1 MVVTSVSVNVL
12 TKTPRLRGTASIVL
26 DDCFK
31 VAEILIL
38 QRNPADEPFIVMPC
52 KYFGKP
58 NPQDGKQKRKNVA
71 YPITQ
76 EFLAHIKAA
85 VLEEYFRKL
94 EMIKNGREAEG
105 VREPERVEN
114 ENQPVPDEPAE
125 EKSPDQNVEIPSID
139 DDYKEE
145 D

>member
-1 MVVTSVSVNVL
+1 MVVTNISVNVL
-12 TKTPRLRGTASIVL
+12 TKTPRLRGVASIVL

-31 VAEILIL
+31 VSEILIL
-38 QRNPADEPFIVMPC
+38 QRNPGEDPFIVMPC

-58 NPQDGKQKRKNVA
+58 NPNDGKQKRKSVA

-76 EFLAHIKAA
+76 EFLAQIKTA
-85 VLEEYFRKL
+85 VLDEYFRKL
-94 EMIKNGREAEG
+94 EIIKQSREGDDKTEPAE
-105 VREPERVEN
+105 VEN
-114 ENQPVPDEPAE
+114 ENQPDVGAVPD
-125 EKSPDQNVEIPSID
+125 EKSPDQNLSAPSID

>member
-1 MVVTSVSVNVL
+1 LVVTNVSVNVL
-12 TKTPRLRGTASIVL
+12 TKTPRLRGVASIVL

-38 QRNPADEPFIVMPC
+38 QRNPGNDPFIVMPC

-58 NPQDGKQKRKNVA
+58 NPNDGKQKRKSVA

-76 EFLAHIKAA
+76 EFLAEIKTA
-85 VLEEYFRKL
+85 VLDEYFRKL
-94 EMIKNGREAEG
+94 EIIKQSRDGDDMT
-105 VREPERVEN
+105 EPTEVEN
-114 ENQPVPDEPAE
+114 ENQPEVSAAPD
-125 EKSPDQNVEIPSID
+125 EKSPAQNLDTPSID

>member
-38 QRNPADEPFIVMPC
+38 HRNPADEPFIVMPC

-85 VLEEYFRKL
+85 VLDEYFRKL
-94 EMIKNGREAEG
+94 EMIKNGREGDDANEPVKAED
-105 VREPERVEN
+105 
-114 ENQPVPDEPAE
+114 ENQQISGAAHD
-125 EKSPDQNVEIPSID
+125 EKSPDQNVKMPSID

>member
-38 QRNPADEPFIVMPC
+38 QRTPDDEPFIVMPC

-58 NPQDGKQKRKNVA
+58 NPKDGKQKRKSVA
-71 YPITQ
+71 YPINQ

-94 EMIKNGREAEG
+94 KLIQNSREGNDITELAKAED
-105 VREPERVEN
+105 
-114 ENQPVPDEPAE
+114 ENQPTSEAPE
-125 EKSPDQNVEIPSID
+125 EKSPDQNMKTPSID

>member
-38 QRNPADEPFIVMPC
+38 QRTPDDEPFIVMPC

-58 NPQDGKQKRKNVA
+58 NPKDGKQKRKSVA
-71 YPITQ
+71 YPINQ

-94 EMIKNGREAEG
+94 ELIQNSREGNDIKELAKAEDEDQPTSEA
-105 VREPERVEN
+105 P
-114 ENQPVPDEPAE
+114 E
-125 EKSPDQNVEIPSID
+125 EKSPDQNMKKPSID

>member
-1 MVVTSVSVNVL
+1 MVVTNVSVNVL
-12 TKTPRLRGTASIVL
+12 TKTPRLRGVASIVL

-38 QRNPADEPFIVMPC
+38 QRNPGNDPFIVMPC

-58 NPQDGKQKRKNVA
+58 NPNDGKQKRKSVA

-76 EFLAHIKAA
+76 EFLAEIKTA
-85 VLEEYFRKL
+85 VLDEYFRKL
-94 EMIKNGREAEG
+94 EIIKQSRDGDDIT
-105 VREPERVEN
+105 EPTEVEN
-114 ENQPVPDEPAE
+114 ENQPEVSAASD
-125 EKSPDQNVEIPSID
+125 EKSPAQNLDTSSID

>member
-1 MVVTSVSVNVL
+1 MVVTSASVNVL
-12 TKTPRLRGTASIVL
+12 TKTPRLRGTASVVF

-38 QRNPADEPFIVMPC
+38 QRTPDDEPFIVMPC

-58 NPQDGKQKRKNVA
+58 NPKDGRQKRKNVA
-71 YPITQ
+71 YPINQ
-76 EFLAHIKAA
+76 ECLALIKAA

-94 EMIKNGREAEG
+94 EIIKNGDEAGDASKE
-105 VREPERVEN
+105 VCAEN
-114 ENQPVPDEPAE
+114 ENQPTSDESHDDG
-125 EKSPDQNVEIPSID
+125 SPDQNLKAPSID

>member
-1 MVVTSVSVNVL
+1 MVVTNVSVNVL
-12 TKTPRLRGTASIVL
+12 TKTPRLRGVASIVL

-38 QRNPADEPFIVMPC
+38 QRNPDGDMFVVMPC
-52 KYFGKP
+52 KFFGKP
-58 NPQDGKQKRKNVA
+58 NPKDGKQKRKSVA

-76 EFLAHIKAA
+76 EFLAQIKTA
-85 VLEEYFRKL
+85 VLDEYFRKL
-94 EMIKNGREAEG
+94 EIIEQSREGDGKTEPAEA
-105 VREPERVEN
+105 EN
-114 ENQPVPDEPAE
+114 ENQPDVGAAPD
-125 EKSPDQNVEIPSID
+125 EKSPDQNLSTPSID

>member
-38 QRNPADEPFIVMPC
+38 QRTPDDDPFIVMPC

-58 NPQDGKQKRKNVA
+58 NPKDGKQKRKSVA
-71 YPITQ
+71 YPINQ
-76 EFLAHIKAA
+76 ECLAHIKAA

-94 EMIKNGREAEG
+94 ELIQNSREG
-105 VREPERVEN
+105 NDVKEPAKVED
-114 ENQPVPDEPAE
+114 ENQPTNAAPE
-125 EKSPDQNVEIPSID
+125 ENSPDQNMKTPSID

>member
-38 QRNPADEPFIVMPC
+38 QRNSDDEPFIVMPC

-58 NPQDGKQKRKNVA
+58 NPKDGKQKRKSVA
-71 YPITQ
+71 YPINQ

-94 EMIKNGREAEG
+94 ELIQNSREGNDIKEPAKAEG
-105 VREPERVEN
+105 
-114 ENQPVPDEPAE
+114 ENQPTSEAPE
-125 EKSPDQNVEIPSID
+125 EKSPDQNMTTPSID

>member
-38 QRNPADEPFIVMPC
+38 QRTPDDEPFIVMPC

-58 NPQDGKQKRKNVA
+58 NPKDGKQKRKSVA
-71 YPITQ
+71 YPINQ

-94 EMIKNGREAEG
+94 ELIQNSREGNDIKEPAKAED
-105 VREPERVEN
+105 
-114 ENQPVPDEPAE
+114 ENQPTSEAPEG
-125 EKSPDQNVEIPSID
+125 KSPDQNMKTPSID

>member
-38 QRNPADEPFIVMPC
+38 QRTPDDEPFIVMPC

-58 NPQDGKQKRKNVA
+58 NPKDGKQKRKSVA
-71 YPITQ
+71 YPINQ

-85 VLEEYFRKL
+85 
-94 EMIKNGREAEG
+94 A
-105 VREPERVEN
+105 
-114 ENQPVPDEPAE
+114 PVIAF
-125 EKSPDQNVEIPSID
+125 ILL
-139 DDYKEE
+139 
-145 D
+145 

>member
-1 MVVTSVSVNVL
+1 LVVTNVSVNVL
-12 TKTPRLRGTASIVL
+12 TKTPRLRGVASIVL

-38 QRNPADEPFIVMPC
+38 QRNPGNDPFIVMPC

-58 NPQDGKQKRKNVA
+58 NPNDGKQKRKSVA

-76 EFLAHIKAA
+76 EFLAEIKTA
-85 VLEEYFRKL
+85 VLDEYFRKL
-94 EMIKNGREAEG
+94 EIIKQSRDGDDMT
-105 VREPERVEN
+105 EPTEVEN
-114 ENQPVPDEPAE
+114 ENQPEVSAASD
-125 EKSPDQNVEIPSID
+125 EKSPAQNLDTSSID

>member
-38 QRNPADEPFIVMPC
+38 QRTPDDEPFIVMPC

-58 NPQDGKQKRKNVA
+58 NPKDGKQKRKSVA
-71 YPITQ
+71 YPINQ
-76 EFLAHIKAA
+76 ECLAHIKAA

-94 EMIKNGREAEG
+94 ELIRNSREG
-105 VREPERVEN
+105 NDVK
-114 ENQPVPDEPAE
+114 EPAKVEDESQPTNAAPE
-125 EKSPDQNVEIPSID
+125 EESPDQNLKTPSID
-139 DDYKEE
+139 DDCKEE

>member
-38 QRNPADEPFIVMPC
+38 QRTPDDEPFIVMPC

-58 NPQDGKQKRKNVA
+58 NPKDGKQKRKSVA
-71 YPITQ
+71 YPINQ

-94 EMIKNGREAEG
+94 ELIQNSRERNDIKEPAKAED
-105 VREPERVEN
+105 
-114 ENQPVPDEPAE
+114 ENQPTSEAPE
-125 EKSPDQNVEIPSID
+125 EKSPDQNMTTPSID

>member
-12 TKTPRLRGTASIVL
+12 TKTPRLRGVASVVF

-38 QRNPADEPFIVMPC
+38 QRTPSDDPFIVMPC

-71 YPITQ
+71 YPITPD
-76 EFLAHIKAA
+76 FLAHIKDA
-85 VLEEYFRKL
+85 VLKEYFRKL
-94 EMIKNGREAEG
+94 EIIRSGREGDEAK
-105 VREPERVEN
+105 EPTNAEN
-114 ENQPVPDEPAE
+114 ENQPDIGVAAGN
-125 EKSPDQNVEIPSID
+125 KSSDQNERTPSAD